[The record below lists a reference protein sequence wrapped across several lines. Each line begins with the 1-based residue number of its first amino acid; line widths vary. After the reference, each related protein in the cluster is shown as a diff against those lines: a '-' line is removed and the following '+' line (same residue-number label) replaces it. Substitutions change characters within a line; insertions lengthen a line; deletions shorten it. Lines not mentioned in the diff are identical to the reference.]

1 MLIRALL
8 IVAFCLVSVV
18 QLATVQAADVVG
30 LHLFIEAS
38 AIATQSFG
46 EKHPKVV
53 ELNREIDRRLQL
65 GERVDATAVEARL
78 VDLVR
83 ERGEIRRL
91 MGARHPKTIDNA
103 RRIQA
108 VVGMLVSAE

>member
-1 MLIRALL
+1 MLIRAVL
-8 IVAFCLVSVV
+8 ITAFCLASI
-18 QLATVQAADVVG
+18 AGAAEVLG

-53 ELNREIDRRLQL
+53 ELNKEIDRRLQN
-65 GERVDATAVEARL
+65 GERVDANAVEGRL

-83 ERGEIRRL
+83 ERADIRRT

-108 VVGMLVSAE
+108 VAGILVSAE

>member
-1 MLIRALL
+1 MLIRAVL
-8 IVAFCLVSVV
+8 VAAFCLASIAA
-18 QLATVQAADVVG
+18 ATEVVG

-46 EKHPKVV
+46 EKHPKVI
-53 ELNREIDRRLQL
+53 ELNKEIDRRLQN
-65 GERVDATAVEARL
+65 GERVDANAVEGRL

-83 ERGEIRRL
+83 ERGEIRRT

-108 VVGMLVSAE
+108 VAGILVSAE